1 MNARH
6 VALYLWWTIEHV
18 WGQRVA
24 LSRMA
29 AEPFLSRRRGE
40 RVSVRLCG
48 GSVKAKAN
56 SGPNR
61 IRPPCRDAAAEG
73 CANDQPKEDAR
84 ECFGRFFGFWPL
96 GAPVPDRCAQR
107 GRNFSRPREVP
118 WRIS

>member
-84 ECFGRFFGFWPL
+84 RVLRTILWL
-96 GAPVPDRCAQR
+96 LAVRCP
-107 GRNFSRPREVP
+107 SP
-118 WRIS
+118 